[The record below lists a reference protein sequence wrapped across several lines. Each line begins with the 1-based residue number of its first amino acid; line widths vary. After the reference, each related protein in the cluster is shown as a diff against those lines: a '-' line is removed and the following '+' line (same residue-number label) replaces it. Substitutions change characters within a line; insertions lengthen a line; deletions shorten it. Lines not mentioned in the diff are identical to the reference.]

1 MALAAFS
8 GSLVVPSG
16 QGLDDPHSHVHSV
29 FVQWH
34 PPPPPP
40 PPLIGATHAVPDQI
54 SPLGQQWPSD
64 PTSPLGQQIPLL
76 FTSPLGQHMLFEQ
89 VVSPEQVPHSIV
101 WPQLFTREPQVS
113 V

>member
-64 PTSPLGQQIPLL
+64 TTSPLGQQIPSPPTSPLGEQTPLL

-89 VVSPEQVPHSIV
+89 VVSPEQVPHS
-101 WPQLFTREPQVS
+101 
-113 V
+113 